1 MRVCVTQC
9 AAGDHSFSIS
19 CIGATNAASNVIMR
33 VVFVTLGLLFTSV
46 ASAATL
52 EQLSIEQMTQKATTI
67 VRGRVTG
74 CAGELRGSVI
84 YTRCGLAVSE
94 TWKGVAGA
102 RLEFLVLGGTA
113 QGLSQTF
120 SGAPKFNA
128 NEEFVFFLW
137 TGKSGVPQII
147 GLSQGVFGVTVSK
160 AGQATARREATSELM
175 LDSAGNPVRDEAVSV
190 PVNELRSRVMKA
202 LAGGRQP

>member
-1 MRVCVTQC
+1 MQS
-9 AAGDHSFSIS
+9 APAI
-19 CIGATNAASNVIMR
+19 
-33 VVFVTLGLLFTSV
+33 LGLLYV
-46 ASAATL
+46 AVAFSATL
-52 EQLSIEQMTQKATTI
+52 EQLSIEQMTQKSTAI

-84 YTRCGLAVSE
+84 FTRCGLAVSE
-94 TWKGVAGA
+94 TWKGTAA
-102 RLEFLVLGGTA
+102 AKLDFLVLGGTA
-113 QGLSQTF
+113 RGLSQTF

-160 AGQATARREATSELM
+160 AGQATARREATSEVM
-175 LDSAGNPVRDEAVSV
+175 LDSAGNPVRDETVALSVS
-190 PVNELRSRVMKA
+190 ELRNRVKKA
-202 LAGGRQP
+202 LAPGSVE